1 MTIIHARVDERLI
14 HGQVA
19 TIWTRLVRADRIFV
33 VNDKA
38 IKSEMQIGALK
49 LARPQGI
56 KLTIASVR
64 RALITL
70 KSGKYENENV
80 FVLTNNIRDMRELI
94 DGGVKLDRVNVG
106 NVAPHE
112 GAKSIKVSV
121 YLNEQDEVDIKAM
134 INAGVE
140 VTAQMVPT
148 ESDASITTFLK

>member
-80 FVLTNNIRDMRELI
+80 FVLTNNIRDMRR
-94 DGGVKLDRVNVG
+94 DFLDAIYQN
-106 NVAPHE
+106 
-112 GAKSIKVSV
+112 
-121 YLNEQDEVDIKAM
+121 
-134 INAGVE
+134 
-140 VTAQMVPT
+140 
-148 ESDASITTFLK
+148 

>member
-1 MTIIHARVDERLI
+1 MSIIHARVDERLI

-19 TIWTRLVRADRIFV
+19 TIWTRLVNADRIIV

-38 IKSEMQIGALK
+38 VKSEMQIGALK
-49 LARPQGI
+49 LARPQGV

-64 RALITL
+64 RAMIIL
-70 KSGKYENENV
+70 KNGKFDDEKV
-80 FVLTNNIRDMRELI
+80 FVLTNNVHDMKELVAAGI
-94 DGGVKLDRVNVG
+94 EIQRVNIG

-112 GAKSIKVSV
+112 GAKQIKASV
-121 YLNEQDEVDIKAM
+121 YLDDEDITDVHEM
-134 INAGVE
+134 LDSGVN